1 MTERRR
7 VPNLWWLLIWLA
19 VSLPALGQ
27 AERQDIIAG
36 NLDITGSDTLAEL
49 MMAWGE
55 RFERRHPGV
64 SVQLQATGSATAPPA
79 LVQGTS
85 RIGAM
90 SRRMTPSEREAF
102 IERYGYA
109 PLSVPVAIDA
119 LAVFVHRTN
128 PLQAISLTQL
138 DALFSDTYRCGGGPS
153 LAHWGGL
160 GLSGRWKE
168 RPIELHGRTSASG
181 TYAIFKRDVLCHG
194 DFRPRVNKYTGSS
207 AVVAA
212 VAESPAGIG
221 YAGMGYL
228 TQAVKPLALIDARGE
243 RIAPTMS
250 SAISGR
256 YPLARPLYLYVN
268 LPPGTQLPPLERAF
282 FDLVLSPGGQALV
295 RESGFVPLPEA
306 TLAQAR
312 RTLGLEV
319 PVERMSSD

>member
-1 MTERRR
+1 
-7 VPNLWWLLIWLA
+7 
-19 VSLPALGQ
+19 
-27 AERQDIIAG
+27 
-36 NLDITGSDTLAEL
+36 
-49 MMAWGE
+49 
-55 RFERRHPGV
+55 
-64 SVQLQATGSATAPPA
+64 
-79 LVQGTS
+79 
-85 RIGAM
+85 
-90 SRRMTPSEREAF
+90 
-102 IERYGYA
+102 
-109 PLSVPVAIDA
+109 
-119 LAVFVHRTN
+119 
-128 PLQAISLTQL
+128 
-138 DALFSDTYRCGGGPS
+138 
-153 LAHWGGL
+153 
-160 GLSGRWKE
+160 
-168 RPIELHGRTSASG
+168 
-181 TYAIFKRDVLCHG
+181 DVLCHG